1 MQDWVVVADKCNAL
15 VSGET
20 TISSASMSDFPCQM
34 LRVLRSTF
42 DLRVNFQ
49 ELEVERSFVVQRIAA
64 VSARI
69 RSALERCE
77 RLSIDEVR
85 VVEQILEDRQEQVNR
100 LIIQT
105 QQASNATT
113 PVRIREPRA
122 EDATSHE
129 SCVAKLRSIMA
140 ELEEGKNGINLLA
153 PTIRDATSVT
163 TSIRSTDNFN
173 QETEAWDELS
183 AVLDATLRLMSAVI
197 CFVSHALEVLTS
209 TEEAPSK
216 FMKRCI
222 FFVDEA

>member
-15 VSGET
+15 VSGEVA
-20 TISSASMSDFPCQM
+20 ISSASMPDCSCQM

-42 DLRVNFQ
+42 DLRVSFQ

-69 RSALERCE
+69 RCALERFE
-77 RLSIDEVR
+77 SLSSDEVR

-105 QQASNATT
+105 QQASNATN
-113 PVRIREPRA
+113 PLRIRDSRA
-122 EDATSHE
+122 ENTTSHGE
-129 SCVAKLRSIMA
+129 SCVAKLHSIMT
-140 ELEEGKNGINLLA
+140 ELEEGKNGIDLLA

-163 TSIRSTDNFN
+163 TSTRSTDSFN
-173 QETEAWDELS
+173 QETEAWNELS
-183 AVLDATLRLMSAVI
+183 AVLDTTLRLMSAVI

-209 TEEAPSK
+209 TDEAPLQ
-216 FMKRCI
+216 C
-222 FFVDEA
+222 